1 MLHVRPG
8 RTRAPGCCQQSPPVP
23 HERGRTELAAVR
35 HQELDAAHSHRPGR
49 RQVSVSATCMCT
61 LFIYL
66 FTVGCFSSVTRLPV
80 PVNRSR
86 FASSTLFCLLF
97 IVTNI
102 SVIVHDSLSHVEI
115 EGRGGSVEKIKADH
129 LITGQRCLHFPPI
142 SHLSFSLFIDSF
154 NLR

>member
-49 RQVSVSATCMCT
+49 RQVSVCRLPACA
-61 LFIYL
+61 LYL

-80 PVNRSR
+80 PVNRSP
-86 FASSTLFCLLF
+86 FASLTPFCLLF

-102 SVIVHDSLSHVEI
+102 PVIVHDSSPHVEI
-115 EGRGGSVEKIKADH
+115 GGRGGGVAKIKADH
-129 LITGQRCLHFPPI
+129 LINLSRPAAFPLS
-142 SHLSFSLFIDSF
+142 SHLPSLFFSLH
-154 NLR
+154 

>member
-49 RQVSVSATCMCT
+49 RQVSVCRLPACALY
-61 LFIYL
+61 LFIYCL
-66 FTVGCFSSVTRLPV
+66 VFLVCHSLTCGCEQKSL
-80 PVNRSR
+80 R
-86 FASSTLFCLLF
+86 FIDTILF